1 MLASDFVKNSL
12 FLFQVQEMTTLIR
25 KAFISNL
32 DSADWMDNRTKKA
45 AKEKVGLNIY
55 TQKKFAWISVSPK
68 YFYLPLRLLE
78 TSF

>member
-1 MLASDFVKNSL
+1 
-12 FLFQVQEMTTLIR
+12 MTTLIR

-55 TQKKFAWISVSPK
+55 IYTEEICLNFSVS
-68 YFYLPLRLLE
+68 E
-78 TSF
+78 TLWFTLKAAWNLILKFSESAP

>member
-1 MLASDFVKNSL
+1 
-12 FLFQVQEMTTLIR
+12 MTNLIR

-55 TQKKFAWISVSPK
+55 IYTEEICLNFSVS
-68 YFYLPLRLLE
+68 E
-78 TSF
+78 TL

>member
-1 MLASDFVKNSL
+1 
-12 FLFQVQEMTTLIR
+12 MTTLIR

-45 AKEKVGLNIY
+45 AKEKVRLNIY

-68 YFYLPLRLLE
+68 HFDLHLRLLE